1 MVDDRRRRGKS
12 RFWRLS
18 ERWGLVVGVCAL
30 VGFPSLG
37 LAGMLDTP
45 LPTFSDGKSAQ
56 VVGLLP
62 RVIRNNNLETLVVC
76 TNLDTVAA
84 NIGLEVFDKD
94 GVRVN
99 SIAAGNGE
107 ILNVAVGATR
117 TIGTDATALLTEDH
131 KMTLLPSLR
140 NGSGRVVASEAK
152 VFCVAML
159 VDELHAIV
167 EPSLCPSCQVP
178 SLVSAPVWA
187 CGNSIVDPFEQCDD
201 GNTDPCDGCS
211 AACAAEEACVCKG
224 GDMDGDTLCDTEDPC
239 MHFANTLPLVSSG
252 FSGIPDEC
260 LCGDFDGDG
269 FHSATDASAINDC
282 AAFLRFNCVSQRD
295 EVAGPIDG
303 FYSATDADL
312 VNRVAA
318 FLEPAYQLTCGLR
331 PEGTCGGATGVS
343 CF

>member
-1 MVDDRRRRGKS
+1 M
-12 RFWRLS
+12 
-18 ERWGLVVGVCAL
+18 GLCAL
-30 VGFPSLG
+30 LGFPALG

-45 LPTFSDGKSAQ
+45 LPIFSDGKSAR

-62 RVIRNNNLETLVVC
+62 RVIKNNNLETLVTC
-76 TNLDTVAA
+76 TNLGTVVA
-84 NIGLEVFDKD
+84 NIGLEVFNKD
-94 GVRVN
+94 GVLVN
-99 SIAAGNGE
+99 SVNAGNGE

-117 TIGTDATALLTEDH
+117 SIGTDATALLTEDH
-131 KMTLLPSLR
+131 RMTLPLNLR

-152 VFCVAML
+152 VFCAAML

-167 EPSLCPSCQVP
+167 EPSICPTCPVP

-201 GNTDPCDGCS
+201 GNLEGGDGCS
-211 AACAAEEACVCKG
+211 ASCASEDPCFGKG
-224 GDMDGDTLCDTEDPC
+224 GDTDGDTICDAEDPC
-239 MHFANTLPLVSSG
+239 VHFANTLPLVINS

-269 FHSATDASAINDC
+269 RLTATDAVAINAC
-282 AAFLRFNCVSQRD
+282 AAFLRFDCVSDRD
-295 EVAGPIDG
+295 EVAPPFNG
-303 FYSATDADL
+303 FYSATDAAR
-312 VNRVAA
+312 VVRVAA
-318 FLEPAYQLTCGLR
+318 FLEPVFQLTCGLR